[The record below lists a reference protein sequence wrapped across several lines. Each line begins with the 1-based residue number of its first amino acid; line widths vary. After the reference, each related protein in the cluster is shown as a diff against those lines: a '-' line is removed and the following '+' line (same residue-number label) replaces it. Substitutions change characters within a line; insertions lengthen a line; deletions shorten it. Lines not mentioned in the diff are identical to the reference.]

1 MASTIGRLPT
11 PDEYLA
17 QWKKIDANAADTYK
31 YLNFDQAR
39 LDTHMPGVFERYR
52 STYLCRAG
60 PRVHR
65 EGAFDR
71 ALRRNGRRGQ
81 AAARELMW
89 RT

>member
-39 LDTHMPGVFERYR
+39 LDTHIPDVFERYG
-52 STYLCRAG
+52 SFSGVAQV
-60 PRVHR
+60 P
-65 EGAFDR
+65 AFTEKAHSI
-71 ALRRNGRRGQ
+71 ALSDEMV
-81 AAARELMW
+81 AAAKRLHGN
-89 RT
+89 